1 MIEALDLTR
10 LPRVLFG
17 ASGVDV
23 VGTTERV
30 RKVPQPITASNVGI
44 GTRRRLPRN
53 PVRAGQVRPPRR
65 RYARLKVDVTECGPV
80 SRAGRRRRC
89 RVPVATIGSSEGSFG
104 NHAAPGTTPDTTT
117 AHP

>member
-23 VGTTERV
+23 VGTTKRV
-30 RKVPQPITASNVGI
+30 RKVPQPITASDVGI

-53 PVRAGQVRPPRR
+53 PVRAGQVRPSRR
-65 RYARLKVDVTECGPV
+65 RYARLKVDVRECGLGFS
-80 SRAGRRRRC
+80 SRATASSPNTGRNNRIKLRIVR
-89 RVPVATIGSSEGSFG
+89 
-104 NHAAPGTTPDTTT
+104 
-117 AHP
+117 

>member
-30 RKVPQPITASNVGI
+30 RKVPQPITASDVGI

-53 PVRAGQVRPPRR
+53 PVRASAACPSPAPGQPRR
-65 RYARLKVDVTECGPV
+65 STSVNRA
-80 SRAGRRRRC
+80 SRAILTPGQPGTGGACRR
-89 RVPVATIGSSEGSFG
+89 A
-104 NHAAPGTTPDTTT
+104 AAPIG
-117 AHP
+117 HRL

>member
-10 LPRVLFG
+10 LPSVLFG

-30 RKVPQPITASNVGI
+30 RKVPQPITASDVGI

-53 PVRAGQVRPPRR
+53 PV
-65 RYARLKVDVTECGPV
+65 
-80 SRAGRRRRC
+80 
-89 RVPVATIGSSEGSFG
+89 
-104 NHAAPGTTPDTTT
+104 
-117 AHP
+117 